1 MLMTSNAMN
10 ESNVTVD
17 SLSYKELQGLAM
29 SLNLPGKMKVSFVCM
44 RFITTLRDRYLIIA
58 RGVGGGDQGP
68 TEPQRRGRDD
78 DLGS

>member
-1 MLMTSNAMN
+1 M
-10 ESNVTVD
+10 
-17 SLSYKELQGLAM
+17 
-29 SLNLPGKMKVSFVCM
+29 CM